1 MKTVYKTFRR
11 PLILARL
18 FHRSLLQR
26 VILGQVIFLVIF
38 CIVLSANL
46 LWQFKKVDSGE
57 VDKGLLITAK
67 VLAKSLQNNAKTQD
81 QMQQLI
87 SFYDVWS
94 NDSIAMY
101 KQDNA
106 LHTTG
111 AFPADFGLRV
121 LEKKTVDNQAVEI
134 YRSKDYP
141 QALLAISEP
150 GSRDINDQGRAWRMH
165 TYRAPDSGLVIQ
177 VAQATTAIYTDL
189 LVNIRKFIV
198 VPLLWFVPL
207 AALVTYFVTIKG
219 LQPLRQLAS
228 VIAQRHPNDMRPLTN
243 VASYTETQP
252 LVHEINSLLQKL
264 ETTLQR
270 ERNFLADAAHELRTP
285 LAVIQTQVHVLKHAE
300 SDLAKN
306 AAAEE
311 LNSGIERA
319 ASLVQKLLLTAKV
332 SVDNFKPRFETV
344 DLTAFVQERVA
355 AFAALA
361 ARKHIDIELDA
372 PRSCTIVADR
382 ETFISAVDNVLDNAI
397 RYTPDGGQISVCIKP
412 GGPGTVCLR
421 VADNGMGIPPE
432 LHDRVVER
440 FFRVAGT
447 EQQGSGLGLAIVNRV
462 LALHGG
468 SLAFSQGL
476 GQRGLAVDLTMPA
489 QA

>member
-1 MKTVYKTFRR
+1 MNAVYKTLRR
-11 PLILARL
+11 PIILARL

-26 VILGQVIFLVIF
+26 VILGQFLFLVIF
-38 CIVLSANL
+38 CVTLSANL
-46 LWQFKKVDSGE
+46 LWQFGKVDGGE
-57 VDKGLLITAK
+57 VDKNLLITAK
-67 VLAKSLQNNAKTQD
+67 VLANRLQNNTKTPD
-81 QMQQLI
+81 QAQQIL
-87 SFYDVWS
+87 SFYDAIT
-94 NDSIAMY
+94 NDTIAMY

-106 LHTTG
+106 LNTVG
-111 AFPADFGLRV
+111 VFPVDFGLRV
-121 LEKKTVDNQAVEI
+121 LDKQAQEI

-141 QALLAISEP
+141 LALLAISEP
-150 GSRDINDQGRAWRMH
+150 GSRDVTDQDCGWRIL
-165 TYRAPDSGLVIQ
+165 TYRAPDSGLVVQ
-177 VAQATTAIYTDL
+177 VAQPTRAIYTDL
-189 LVNIRKFIV
+189 LGNIQKFIV
-198 VPLLWFVPL
+198 VPLLWFIPL

-228 VIAQRHPNDMRPLTN
+228 VIAQRHPSDMRPLAN
-243 VASYTETQP
+243 VDSYTETQP
-252 LVHEINSLLQKL
+252 LVDEINSLLQKL
-264 ETTLQR
+264 DTTLQR

-285 LAVIQTQVHVLKHAE
+285 LAVIQTQVHVLKHA
-300 SDLAKN
+300 DTDAAKN
-306 AAAEE
+306 AASDE
-311 LNSGIERA
+311 LNIGIERA

-372 PRSCTIVADR
+372 PRSCSIVADR

-397 RYTPDGGQISVCIKP
+397 RYTPDGGQINVCIKP
-412 GGPGTVCLR
+412 EGPSKICLR

-432 LHDRVVER
+432 LHDRVLER

-447 EQQGSGLGLAIVNRV
+447 EQQGSGLGLAIVKRV

-468 SLAFSQGL
+468 DVAFSLGL
-476 GQRGLAVDLTMPA
+476 NQRGLSVDLTMPA

>member
-1 MKTVYKTFRR
+1 MNAVYKTLRR
-11 PLILARL
+11 PIILARL

-26 VILGQVIFLVIF
+26 VILGQLIFLVIF

-46 LWQFKKVDSGE
+46 LWQFKKTDSGE

-67 VLAKSLQNNAKTQD
+67 VLASNLQNNAKTAD
-81 QMQQLI
+81 QTQFIL
-87 SFYDVWS
+87 SFFDALT
-94 NDSIAMY
+94 NDTIAMY

-106 LHTTG
+106 INTTG

-121 LEKKTVDNQAVEI
+121 LDKQAVGKQTVEI

-141 QALLAISEP
+141 QALLAHSQP
-150 GSRDINDQGRAWRMH
+150 GAYDVVDEGRTWRMR
-165 TYRAPDSGLVIQ
+165 TYSAPDSGMVIQ

-189 LVNIRKFIV
+189 LANIRKFIV
-198 VPLLWFVPL
+198 IPLLWFVPL

-228 VIAQRHPNDMRPLTN
+228 VIAQRHPNDMRPLAN
-243 VASYTETQP
+243 VTSYTETQP
-252 LVHEINSLLQKL
+252 LVDEINSLLQKL
-264 ETTLQR
+264 DTTLQR

-285 LAVIQTQVHVLKHAE
+285 LAVIQTQVHVLKHA
-300 SDLAKN
+300 DTTAAKN
-306 AAAEE
+306 AASDE
-311 LNSGIERA
+311 LNIGIERA

-332 SVDNFKPRFETV
+332 SVDNFKPRFETL

-372 PRSCTIVADR
+372 PRSCSIVADR

-397 RYTPDGGQISVCIKP
+397 RYTPDGGQINVCIKP
-412 GGPGTVCLR
+412 EGPSKVCLR

-432 LHDRVVER
+432 LHDRVLER

-447 EQQGSGLGLAIVNRV
+447 EQQGSGLGLAIVKRV

-468 SLAFSQGL
+468 DVAFSLGL
-476 GQRGLAVDLTMPA
+476 NQRGLSVDLTMPA